1 MAFHEEEETTNVD
14 VENTNAD
21 TVQDVMAEV
30 EETVEVEE
38 SIPEP
43 VSLDESL
50 EADEEENDTVVEVG
64 ASTQAIVKEEEQK
77 VPEVRKE
84 TSIKPVVAKKHKPS
98 AQEKSISK
106 LQDQLNRHFDQS
118 KKIEDTLKQIER
130 KMAQIDRNVMASNK
144 QHEIIRKMQVQ
155 FNGIQRTLTKV
166 DKSTSSLK
174 SRPIPKSK
182 PSVKVNKKS
191 KTKSKNLKGKVSRKK

>member
-1 MAFHEEEETTNVD
+1 MAFQEDEETTS
-14 VENTNAD
+14 AD
-21 TVQDVMAEV
+21 NVQDIMEEV
-30 EETVEVEE
+30 ETTDEE
-38 SIPEP
+38 SIPVP
-43 VSLDESL
+43 VNLDESL
-50 EADEEENDTVVEVG
+50 EPDEEENDTVVDVG
-64 ASTQAIVKEEEQK
+64 ASTQAIVKEEEEK
-77 VPEVRKE
+77 VTDVRKE

-130 KMAQIDRNVMASNK
+130 KLTQIDKNVMASNK
-144 QHEIIRKMQVQ
+144 QHEIISKMQVQ

-191 KTKSKNLKGKVSRKK
+191 KNKSKNLKGKASRKK

>member
-1 MAFHEEEETTNVD
+1 MAFHEEEE
-14 VENTNAD
+14 NASAD
-21 TVQDVMAEV
+21 NVQDVMGEV

-64 ASTQAIVKEEEQK
+64 ASTQAIVKEEEEK
-77 VPEVRKE
+77 VPDVRKE
-84 TSIKPVVAKKHKPS
+84 ASIRPVVAKKQKPS

-106 LQDQLNRHFDQS
+106 LQDQLNRQFDQS
-118 KKIEDTLKQIER
+118 KKIEGILKQIER
-130 KMAQIDRNVMASNK
+130 KMAQIDKNVVASNK

-155 FNGIQRTLTKV
+155 FSGIQRILTKV

-174 SRPIPKSK
+174 SS
-182 PSVKVNKKS
+182 SVPY
-191 KTKSKNLKGKVSRKK
+191 LKLVVA